1 MKIKILRKILKK
13 LTDDHILTIDKITAE
28 KEKEVLQL

>member
-1 MKIKILRKILKK
+1 MKIKILKKALKNSRMIIYQ
-13 LTDDHILTIDKITAE
+13 LIDKITAE